1 MQEHVLQPLCERVT
15 SFAGINLYQNNVGF
29 FDSLTKFES
38 IKHQHLDNDTGRNVF
53 TALDA
58 N

>member
-1 MQEHVLQPLCERVT
+1 M
-15 SFAGINLYQNNVGF
+15 F
-29 FDSLTKFES
+29 FDSLTKFGS
-38 IKHQHLDNDTGRNVF
+38 IKHRHLDNDTGRNVF

>member
-1 MQEHVLQPLCERVT
+1 M
-15 SFAGINLYQNNVGF
+15 F
-29 FDSLTKFES
+29 FGSLTKFET
-38 IKHQHLDNDTGRNVF
+38 IRHRHLDNDTGRNVF